1 MNGWDS
7 FIVSPLDSRYNN
19 TKKVGDVDLI
29 LNTEIFT
36 HKNVSNNAI
45 VVGLPKN
52 KQTDIQIGD
61 EVIIHHNVFRRWH
74 DVRGVE
80 QNSKSFFTEDK
91 YFVYDDQLYIYK
103 HKDQW
108 KSLDEYCFVKPI
120 ANDDMFSLEKE
131 KPLVGIVKYS
141 NNVLNSIG
149 VEAGDKVG
157 FTPGS
162 EFEFTIEDE
171 LVYMVRTKS
180 ITIKYEYEGEEREHN
195 PSWVQSS

>member
-1 MNGWDS
+1 MHGWDS
-7 FIVSPLDSRYNN
+7 FIVSPVRSRYDN

-52 KQTDIQIGD
+52 KKTDIQVGD

-74 DVRGVE
+74 DVRGKE
-80 QNSKSFFTEDK
+80 QNSRSFFTEDK
-91 YFVYDDQLYIYK
+91 YFVSDDQLYIYK
-103 HKDQW
+103 HNEEW
-108 KSLDEYCFVKPI
+108 KSLDDYCFVKPI

-141 NNVLNSIG
+141 NDILESVGIK
-149 VEAGDKVG
+149 VGDKVG
-157 FTPGS
+157 FVPNS
-162 EFEFTIEDE
+162 EFEFVIDGER
-171 LVYMVRTKS
+171 VYRVRTNV
-180 ITIKYEYEGEEREHN
+180 ITIKYEHEGEEREYN
-195 PSWVQSS
+195 PSWV

>member
-1 MNGWDS
+1 MHGWDS
-7 FIVSPLDSRYNN
+7 FIVSPVRSRYDN

-52 KQTDIQIGD
+52 KKTDIQVGD

-74 DVRGVE
+74 DVKGKE
-80 QNSKSFFTEDK
+80 QNSRSFFTEDK
-91 YFVYDDQLYIYK
+91 YFVSDDQLYIYK
-103 HKDQW
+103 HNEEW
-108 KSLDEYCFVKPI
+108 KSLDDYCFVKPI

-141 NNVLNSIG
+141 NDILESVGIK
-149 VEAGDKVG
+149 VGDKVG
-157 FTPGS
+157 FVPNS
-162 EFEFTIEDE
+162 EFEFVIDGER
-171 LVYMVRTKS
+171 VYRVRTNV
-180 ITIKYEYEGEEREHN
+180 ITIKYEHEGEEREYN
-195 PSWVQSS
+195 PSWV

>member
-1 MNGWDS
+1 MHGWDS
-7 FIVSPLDSRYNN
+7 FIVSPIRSRYDN

-52 KQTDIQIGD
+52 KKTDIQVGD

-74 DVRGVE
+74 DVRGKE
-80 QNSKSFFTEDK
+80 QNSRSFFSEDK
-91 YFVYDDQLYIYK
+91 YFVSDDQLYIYK
-103 HKDQW
+103 HNEEW
-108 KSLDEYCFVKPI
+108 RSLDDYCFVKPI

-141 NNVLNSIG
+141 NDILRSRGIEV
-149 VEAGDKVG
+149 GDKVG
-157 FTPGS
+157 FIPNS
-162 EFEFTIEDE
+162 EFEFIIDGER
-171 LVYMVRTKS
+171 VYRVRTKV
-180 ITIKYEYEGEEREHN
+180 ITIKYEYEGEEREYN
-195 PSWVQSS
+195 PSWV

>member
-1 MNGWDS
+1 MHGWDS
-7 FIVSPLDSRYNN
+7 FIVSPIRSRYDN

-52 KQTDIQIGD
+52 KKTDIQVGD

-74 DVRGVE
+74 DVRGKE
-80 QNSKSFFTEDK
+80 QNSRSFFTEDK
-91 YFVYDDQLYIYK
+91 YFVGDDQLYIYK
-103 HKDQW
+103 HNEEW
-108 KSLDEYCFVKPI
+108 KSLDDYCFVKPI

-141 NNVLNSIG
+141 NDILESVGIK
-149 VEAGDKVG
+149 VGDKVG
-157 FTPGS
+157 FIPNS
-162 EFEFTIEDE
+162 EFEFIIDGER
-171 LVYMVRTKS
+171 VYRVRTKV
-180 ITIKYEYEGEEREHN
+180 ITIKYEYEGEEREYN
-195 PSWVQSS
+195 PSWV

>member
-52 KQTDIQIGD
+52 KETNIQIGD

-74 DVRGVE
+74 DVRGIE

-103 HKDQW
+103 HEDQC
-108 KSLDEYCFVKPI
+108 LI
-120 ANDDMFSLEKE
+120 
-131 KPLVGIVKYS
+131 
-141 NNVLNSIG
+141 
-149 VEAGDKVG
+149 
-157 FTPGS
+157 
-162 EFEFTIEDE
+162 
-171 LVYMVRTKS
+171 
-180 ITIKYEYEGEEREHN
+180 
-195 PSWVQSS
+195 

>member
-1 MNGWDS
+1 MHGWDS
-7 FIVSPLDSRYNN
+7 FIVSPIRSRYDN

-52 KQTDIQIGD
+52 KKTDIQVGD

-74 DVRGVE
+74 DVRGKE
-80 QNSKSFFTEDK
+80 QNSRSFFTEDK
-91 YFVYDDQLYIYK
+91 YFVSDDQLYIYK
-103 HKDQW
+103 HNEEW
-108 KSLDEYCFVKPI
+108 KSLDDYCFVKPI

-141 NNVLNSIG
+141 NDILKSVGIK
-149 VEAGDKVG
+149 VGDKVG
-157 FTPGS
+157 FIPNS
-162 EFEFTIEDE
+162 EFEFIIDGER
-171 LVYMVRTKS
+171 VYRVRTKV
-180 ITIKYEYEGEEREHN
+180 ITIKYEYEGEEREYN
-195 PSWVQSS
+195 PSWV

>member
-1 MNGWDS
+1 MHGWDS
-7 FIVSPLDSRYNN
+7 FIVSPIRSRYDN

-52 KQTDIQIGD
+52 KKTDIQVGD

-74 DVRGVE
+74 DVRGKE
-80 QNSKSFFTEDK
+80 QNSRSFFSEDK
-91 YFVYDDQLYIYK
+91 YFVSDDQLYIYK
-103 HKDQW
+103 HNEEW
-108 KSLDEYCFVKPI
+108 KSLDDYCFVKPI

-141 NNVLNSIG
+141 NDILKSVGIK
-149 VEAGDKVG
+149 VGDKVG
-157 FTPGS
+157 FIPNS
-162 EFEFTIEDE
+162 EFEFIIDGER
-171 LVYMVRTKS
+171 VYRVRTKV
-180 ITIKYEYEGEEREHN
+180 ITIKYEYEGEEREYN
-195 PSWVQSS
+195 PSWV

>member
-1 MNGWDS
+1 MHGWDS
-7 FIVSPLDSRYNN
+7 FIVSPIRSRYDN

-52 KQTDIQIGD
+52 KKTDIQVGD

-74 DVRGVE
+74 DVRGKE
-80 QNSKSFFTEDK
+80 QNSRSFFSEDK
-91 YFVYDDQLYIYK
+91 YFVSDDQLYIYK
-103 HKDQW
+103 HNEEW
-108 KSLDEYCFVKPI
+108 KSLDDYCFVKPI

-141 NNVLNSIG
+141 NDILKSVGIK
-149 VEAGDKVG
+149 AGDKVG
-157 FTPGS
+157 FIPNS
-162 EFEFTIEDE
+162 EFEFIIDGER
-171 LVYMVRTKS
+171 VYRVRTKV
-180 ITIKYEYEGEEREHN
+180 ITIKYEYEGEEREYN
-195 PSWVQSS
+195 PSWV

>member
-1 MNGWDS
+1 MHGWDS
-7 FIVSPLDSRYNN
+7 FIVSPVRSRYDN
-19 TKKVGDVDLI
+19 TKKVGDTDLI

-52 KQTDIQIGD
+52 KQTDIRVGD

-80 QNSKSFFTEDK
+80 QNSRSFFTEDK
-91 YFVYDDQLYIYK
+91 YFVSDDQLYIYK
-103 HKDQW
+103 HNKQW
-108 KSLDEYCFVKPI
+108 KSLNDYCFVKPI

-141 NNVLNSIG
+141 NDILESVGIK
-149 VEAGDKVG
+149 VGDKVG
-157 FTPGS
+157 FIPNS
-162 EFEFTIEDE
+162 EFEFIIEGE
-171 LVYMVRTKS
+171 RVYRVRTKA
-180 ITIKYEYEGEEREHN
+180 ITIKYEYEGEEREYN
-195 PSWVQSS
+195 PSWV